1 MKFFQTLVDANL
13 PGCSYRHLLQR
24 LTLLVHDARQPLH
37 KQVYHSVAKC
47 IAAITLQAPNDALAV
62 AIEFLTEIQNP
73 RNDSHLVFCLW
84 TIGEIGR
91 YFNLS
96 SIDSLPQYILKCFGA
111 SSEDVKA
118 AASHALGAIAVGNLN
133 HYLPLI
139 LKEIEAQ
146 PKRQYL
152 LLHSLKELISSMSTT
167 RSGLDQ
173 LLPSVPSIWMQ
184 LFKYCECSE
193 EGSRN
198 VVAEC
203 LGKLV
208 LVQPEE
214 LLPQLQSA
222 LQSPSPLMRTA
233 AVTAIKFT
241 ISDQPQPI
249 DVLLKQCIRQ
259 FLLAL
264 KDSEPS
270 VRRVALVAFNSA
282 VHNKPSLVRD
292 LLPELL
298 PLLYEETKVKKE
310 LIREVEMG
318 PFKHTVDD
326 GLDIRK
332 AAFECMYTLLEQG
345 LDRVDIMLFLEHVQ
359 AGLRD
364 HYDIKML
371 TYLMTARL
379 AHLCPSFVLQRK
391 FFSFLPKLKY

>member
-1 MKFFQTLVDANL
+1 M
-13 PGCSYRHLLQR
+13 
-24 LTLLVHDARQPLH
+24 
-37 KQVYHSVAKC
+37 
-47 IAAITLQAPNDALAV
+47 
-62 AIEFLTEIQNP
+62 EIQNP
-73 RNDSHLVFCLW
+73 RNDAHLVFCLL

-91 YFNLS
+91 YFSLS
-96 SIDSLPQYILKCFGA
+96 SIEQLPQCILKCFGA
-111 SSEDVKA
+111 SSEDVKG

-133 HYLPLI
+133 YYLPLI
-139 LKEIEAQ
+139 LREIEAQ

-152 LLHSLKELISSMSTT
+152 LLHSLKELITSLSTH
-167 RSGLDQ
+167 GDQ
-173 LLPSVPSIWMQ
+173 LLPSVPSIWLQ

-208 LVQPEE
+208 LVQPEK
-214 LLPQLQSA
+214 LLPQLQAA
-222 LQSPSPLMRTA
+222 LQNPSPLMRTA

-249 DVLLKQCIRQ
+249 DILLKQCIRQ

-264 KDSEPS
+264 KDNEPS

-282 VHNKPSLVRD
+282 VHNKPCLVRD

-345 LDRVDIMLFLEHVQ
+345 LERVDIMLFLEHVQ

-379 AHLCPSFVLQRK
+379 AHLCPTFVLQRK
-391 FFSFLPKLKY
+391 IHKILLMRNGF